1 MRIQIVMGASV
12 LALGAC
18 AQDLGPVPYTRTPLP
33 VVTAQQAVTNTAVV
47 SPVRYQDPLAGYT
60 YRGPTGP
67 RDWRT
72 VNEEQSEG
80 N

>member
-1 MRIQIVMGASV
+1 MKILFLGASA

-18 AQDLGPVPYTRTPLP
+18 ADAPTPLP
-33 VVTAQQAVTNTAVV
+33 IVTAQQAVTDTAVV
-47 SPVRYQDPLAGYT
+47 SPIRYQDPLAGYT

-67 RDWRT
+67 RDWRS
-72 VNEEQSEG
+72 VNQEQTEG

>member
-1 MRIQIVMGASV
+1 MKIQLILGASA
-12 LALGAC
+12 LTLGAC
-18 AQDLGPVPYTRTPLP
+18 AYDLEPVPYEATPLP
-33 VVTAQQAVTNTAVV
+33 VVTAQQAVTNAAVT
-47 SPVRYQDPLAGYT
+47 SPVSYQDPLAGYT

>member
-1 MRIQIVMGASV
+1 MKIHLILGASA

-18 AQDLGPVPYTRTPLP
+18 GQDLAPIKFTPTPLP
-33 VVTAQQAVTNTAVV
+33 VVTAQQAVTNTAVS
-47 SPVRYQDPLAGYT
+47 SPVRYQNPLAGYT

>member
-1 MRIQIVMGASV
+1 MKIQLV
-12 LALGAC
+12 LGSTALTLGAC
-18 AQDLGPVPYTRTPLP
+18 AQELKPLPYTATPLP
-33 VVTAQQAVTNTAVV
+33 VVTAQQAVTNAAVV
-47 SPVRYQDPLAGYT
+47 SRVQYQDPLAGYT

>member
-1 MRIQIVMGASV
+1 MKSQIILGASA

-18 AQDLGPVPYTRTPLP
+18 AFEPTPLP
-33 VVTAQQAVTNTAVV
+33 IVTAQQAVTNTAIT
-47 SPVRYQDPLAGYT
+47 SPISHQDPLAGYT

-67 RDWRT
+67 RDWRS
-72 VNEEQSEG
+72 VNEEQTEG

>member
-1 MRIQIVMGASV
+1 MKTLFATGASA

-18 AQDLGPVPYTRTPLP
+18 SQDLPPLKYTPTPLP
-33 VVTAQQAVTNTAVV
+33 VVTAQQSVTNTAIS
-47 SPVRYQDPLAGYT
+47 SPIGYQNPLAGYT

>member
-1 MRIQIVMGASV
+1 MKIHLSIWGLA

-18 AQDLGPVPYTRTPLP
+18 AYESTALP
-33 VVTAQQAVTNTAVV
+33 DVAMQQAAMNVAVA
-47 SPVRYQDPLAGYT
+47 SPITHQDPLAGYT

-67 RDWRT
+67 RDWRS
-72 VNEEQSEG
+72 VNQEQSEG

>member
-1 MRIQIVMGASV
+1 MKSIFLTGASAF
-12 LALGAC
+12 LLSAC
-18 AQDLGPVPYTRTPLP
+18 AYEPTPLP
-33 VVTAQQAVTNTAVV
+33 VVTAQKAVTNTAVS
-47 SPVRYQDPLAGYT
+47 SPIANQDPLAGYT

-72 VNEEQSEG
+72 VNQEQSEG